1 MNSLNSEFE
10 PKDRIL
16 EVDVLLATFNGAK
29 YIQQQLD
36 SLSNQ
41 INVVINLFI
50 SDDGSSDSTIEI
62 IQGSSCKFKSLVFL
76 SESPKLGPAANFIY
90 LMKNFRGTAKY
101 IALMDQDDI
110 WNPNHLL
117 LSINEL
123 KKSGEKAALTFSS
136 CTEIGGKV
144 FGSKLWPSKRFNLDT
159 HLIYF
164 ENPCRGCTVVL
175 NRSAIDLVRIHN
187 PVKIIMHDWWL
198 LILINE
204 LGNVY
209 HLKTPTV
216 IYRIHPNNHTGRR
229 SSFSRVIQSFGLLKI
244 KNWRTIEQVMD
255 ISSEIV
261 ENSQSISIEM
271 KDLVRMLECRNLR
284 NRVKILTLKKKLRT
298 SRVEDAILRMLLL
311 VIP

>member
-1 MNSLNSEFE
+1 
-10 PKDRIL
+10 
-16 EVDVLLATFNGAK
+16 
-29 YIQQQLD
+29 
-36 SLSNQ
+36 
-41 INVVINLFI
+41 
-50 SDDGSSDSTIEI
+50 
-62 IQGSSCKFKSLVFL
+62 
-76 SESPKLGPAANFIY
+76 
-90 LMKNFRGTAKY
+90 MKNYRGTAKY

-110 WNPNHLL
+110 WKPNHLL

-123 KKSGEKAALTFSS
+123 EKCGEIAALTFSS
-136 CTEIGGKV
+136 CTEIGGKM

-164 ENPCRGCTVVL
+164 ENPCRGCTVVV
-175 NRSAIDLVRIHN
+175 NRLAIDLVRIHN
-187 PVKIIMHDWWL
+187 PVEIIMHDWWL

-204 LGNVY
+204 LGNVN

-229 SSFSRVIQSFGLLKI
+229 TIFSRFIQFFGLLKI
-244 KNWRTIEQVMD
+244 RNWRTIDQVMN

-261 ENSQSISIEM
+261 DNGQNISIEM
-271 KDLVRMLECRNLR
+271 KDIVKMLECRNLR
-284 NRVKILTLKKKLRT
+284 NRIKILTLKKKLRT